1 MVQKAT
7 KRKQEEVKTGNE
19 MEGLFSRFSNEFE
32 GQNSLRG
39 TLVETGGWVKKKKK
53 KSPLKNLNL
62 SPANTLPLH

>member
-7 KRKQEEVKTGNE
+7 KRKQKEVKTGNE

-39 TLVETGGWVKKKKK
+39 TLVETGG
-53 KSPLKNLNL
+53 
-62 SPANTLPLH
+62 